1 MSNTFFSGVLG
12 VFAVM
17 GGAAFAAEC
26 GGSYVVQ
33 RGDTLSLIAERHYDD
48 AGLWTVIHN
57 TNIGLI
63 GESPNAVG
71 LGMHLSLP
79 CVNGLPLGL
88 ENNAPVAQTAPESL
102 RVSVASVGA
111 HARINLVTASDYAPF
126 TDRDLPGGGLLTEV
140 VDAAMRKANPAA
152 GYAIHWVEAWD
163 AHLDP
168 LLSNALVDMGFPWVR
183 PDCATTPQEYHCTNF
198 AFSDPMFEMLTLLFT
213 RRSDPIAFAQD
224 SDVHGKV
231 LCRPEGLSLHQMDRP
246 DRRWL
251 AQELVRLERPRA
263 VADCF
268 EMLISGEVDAVVL
281 NEFTGRNAMKD
292 LGLKAQVQIVQ
303 TRPLAIEGLH
313 VLVHKSHPEADQLL
327 ETINAGLRGIKQDGT
342 YQQIIDAHMTRIWDG
357 F

>member
-1 MSNTFFSGVLG
+1 MSNTIFGGVLA
-12 VFAVM
+12 FCAAI

-26 GGSYVVQ
+26 GGTHTVQ

-48 AGLWTVIHN
+48 AGMWTVIHN
-57 TNIGLI
+57 NNIGLI
-63 GESPNAVG
+63 GESPNAIR
-71 LGMHLSLP
+71 LGMALSLA
-79 CVNGLPLGL
+79 CVNGLPVGL
-88 ENNAPVAQTAPESL
+88 ESTARAAQAQPAAVL
-102 RVSVASVGA
+102 ASAGA
-111 HARINLVTASDYAPF
+111 RKRINLVTASDYAPF
-126 TDRDLPGGGLLTEV
+126 TGRDLPGGGLITDV
-140 VDAAMRKANPAA
+140 VDAALRKANPAA
-152 GYAIHWVEAWD
+152 GHAIHWVEAWD

-168 LLSNALVDMGFPWVR
+168 LLSNVLVDMGFPWVK
-183 PDCATTPQEYHCTNF
+183 PDCGTTPDEYHCANF
-198 AFSDPMFEMLTLLFT
+198 EFSDPMFEMLTLLLT
-213 RRSDPIAFAQD
+213 RKADPIAFAQD

-251 AQELVRLERPRA
+251 AQGLVALKQPRA

-268 EMLISGEVDAVVL
+268 EMLVSGEVDAVVL

-292 LGLKAQVQIVQ
+292 LGLKDQVQIVQ

-313 VLVHKSHPEADQLL
+313 VLVHKSHPEADQMLA
-327 ETINAGLRGIKQDGT
+327 TINSGLQGIKQDGT